1 MTPTALPLVPPPLLL
16 QGIRWQTYQQLV
28 NDLESEPGKRLTYD
42 QDHLEIMTPLP
53 IHEQYKSR
61 LGRLVEVFTEE
72 YDIEILSLGSTTWSR
87 PDLLKGLEAD
97 ECYYLQNEPA
107 VRGKTHWDLTL
118 DPPPDLAIEVD
129 ITSHSLN
136 RLAIYAALGVP
147 EVWQYN
153 GKNLTIYYLLDEQY
167 HPQTQS
173 QVLPPLTQADILHF
187 ITLSRTLGETTWIKT
202 FRQWIRQQ
210 RQTESPIPL
219 E

>member
-28 NDLESEPGKRLTYD
+28 HDLESEPGKRLTYD
-42 QDHLEIMTPLP
+42 QDYLEIMTPLP

-61 LGRLVEVFTEE
+61 LGRLVEVVTEE

-97 ECYYLQNEPA
+97 ECYYLQNEHA
-107 VRGKTHWDLTL
+107 VRGKTHLDLTI

-167 HPQTQS
+167 HPQAQS

-187 ITLSRTLGETTWIKT
+187 ITLSQTLGETTWIKT

-210 RQTESPIPL
+210 RQTESSITP